1 MVTKDQIRNGVKN
14 YVNNEIVA
22 KMQMSPNAIKRGL
35 IITGINLWVD
45 HNVESMLGAASGAEA
60 LGIVDTNGHFD
71 IDKLVHEFKK
81 TMPDAG
87 YKIDLGVAGFHLG
100 DMTVYGTDIDHLVN
114 YIKSA

>member
-22 KMQMSPNAIKRGL
+22 KMQLSPNSIKRGL
-35 IITGINLWVD
+35 IITGINLWLD
-45 HNVESMLGAASGAEA
+45 YNVESMLGASSGAES

-71 IDKLVHEFKK
+71 IDKLASEFKK

-87 YKIDLGVAGFHLG
+87 YKIDLSVASFHLG
-100 DMTVYGTDIDHLVN
+100 DITVYGADIDHLIN
-114 YIKSA
+114 YIKNA

>member
-1 MVTKDQIRNGVKN
+1 MVTKEQIRNGVKN

-22 KMQMSPNAIKRGL
+22 KMQMSPNSIKRGL
-35 IITGINLWVD
+35 IITGINLWID

-71 IDKLVHEFKK
+71 IDKLASEFKK

-87 YKIDLGVAGFHLG
+87 YKIDLAISGFHLG
-100 DMTVYGTDIDHLVN
+100 DMTVYGNDIDNLVN
-114 YIKSA
+114 YIHNA